1 MSKVYISPHQ
11 KIGNLFLIL
20 TALSIGGIIFGFFS
34 LVYGAEI
41 IITPQVQDIDTN
53 LTLVVREIEPLDI
66 EGEGTENS
74 EPFIL
79 GKFAEITKEGE
90 FNFSPQSNVS
100 VEDYAEGL
108 ITVKNDTWNS
118 VTFVASTRF
127 ASPEGLIFR
136 AVDRVFIPARG
147 ETEVL
152 VRADKVGAAYDIGPC
167 EFTIPN
173 LTSPSLKENI
183 SAWSEKSMSGGIK
196 TTGVIMQS
204 DIEQAQQE
212 VRQKFYEEATQEIK
226 ELFPPSSNFK
236 IALRSEIIEENID
249 AQAGEEKEEFTV
261 ATKIKIQAV
270 AFPEEKVMDL
280 ALSSLKAQ
288 VENNKQL
295 VAYEPES
302 LSYRLI
308 SYNLAEKK
316 ALLEVQLR
324 GLTTLSPQ
332 NEILDETL
340 FFGMSQTEAQQYLK
354 SFPEIQEAKVK
365 FWPSWLI
372 KKFPNSKNRIK
383 IKYEEKI

>member
-1 MSKVYISPHQ
+1 MPKVYISPHQ
-11 KIGNLFLIL
+11 KIGQLFLIL
-20 TALSIGGIIFGFFS
+20 TALTIGGIIFGFFS
-34 LVYGAEI
+34 LLYGAEI

-53 LTLVVREIEPLDI
+53 LTLSVREIEPLDV
-66 EGEGTENS
+66 GEEKENY

-79 GKFAEITKEGE
+79 GEFVEIMKEGE
-90 FNFSPQSNVS
+90 FDFSPQSNVS

-108 ITVKNDTWNS
+108 ITVKNNTWNS
-118 VTFVASTRF
+118 VTFVVSTRF

-136 AVDRVFIPARG
+136 AVERIFIPARG

-152 VRADKVGAAYDIGPC
+152 VRADKVGAAYDIEPC
-167 EFTIPN
+167 NFTIPN

-212 VRQKFYEEATQEIK
+212 VREQFYEQATKDIK
-226 ELFPPSSNFK
+226 EIFPASSNFK
-236 IALRSEIIEENID
+236 IALRSEIVEENIN
-249 AQAGEEKEEFTV
+249 AQAGEEKGEFTV
-261 ATKIKIQAV
+261 ATKMKIQAV
-270 AFPEEKVMDL
+270 AFSEEKVMDL
-280 ALSSLKAQ
+280 ALSSLKDK

-308 SYNLAEKK
+308 SYNFAEKN
-316 ALLEVQLR
+316 ALLEVQVR

-340 FFGMSQTEAQQYLK
+340 FFGMNQAEAQQYLEEL
-354 SFPEIQEAKVK
+354 PEIQEAKIK
-365 FWPSWLI
+365 FWPSWLV
-372 KKFPNSKNRIK
+372 KKFPTSKNRIK
-383 IKYEEKI
+383 IRYEEKI